1 MKSRELPAQLSV
13 SGFGAIAAFAVAVIQ
28 ALASVVYLLLPA
40 NLRVGAPGAQLL
52 PAYHRDPGLLP
63 LEFILLALVGV
74 VGLAVVPAVSALVGS
89 RENGLLRWAATLATV
104 GYAVSAVSHL
114 LEAARLPKIAD
125 AYVAGDA
132 STKAVLAPTWRSSLD
147 LHSLWQFAAVGIWIV
162 IVSAL
167 ALANRQFRPLA
178 YFGLVVGV
186 LYCLTPIAVIQTN
199 STLLNILV
207 AVLGVGLATVWYVWM
222 GLELWRA
229 ARQGAQAQTNRR

>member
-1 MKSRELPAQLSV
+1 MRSRDLPAQLTIT
-13 SGFGAIAAFAVAVIQ
+13 GFGSIAAFAVAAIQ

-74 VGLAVVPAVSALVGS
+74 IGLAVVPAVSALVGT

-132 STKAVLAPTWRSSLD
+132 STKAVLAPIWRSSLD
-147 LHSLWQFAAVGIWIV
+147 LHSLWQFAAVGIWILV
-162 IVSAL
+162 VSAL
-167 ALANRQFRPLA
+167 ALRDQRFRWLA

-186 LYCLTPIAVIQTN
+186 LYCLTPITVIQAN
-199 STLLNILV
+199 SALLNILV
-207 AVLGVGLATVWYVWM
+207 AVVGVGLATIWYVWI

-229 ARQGAQAQTNRR
+229 GRQGARA